1 MNISMRDL
9 LLAFLLA
16 STSAHA
22 AVYYVSPS
30 GNDSNNGTS
39 TATPWRTL
47 ARVQQFSSSAVAGD
61 QVLFQRG
68 ATFTGQLT
76 WYGSGSAASNIIIG
90 AYGTGALPVINGAV
104 AVSGWTQHSGNIYK
118 ASVAGSVKY
127 VFVNGAL
134 QTLARYPNT
143 GWLRVNT
150 STATSLTSTNI
161 TQASG
166 YWNGASLVIRSTN
179 WCYENRVINAHTGST
194 ISYPNI
200 TYTTGNYNWGFFL
213 CNKLS
218 ELDAPGEWFHDAAT
232 GTLYLWAPTGG
243 NPSTQVVEASLHDHG
258 IFIEWQR
265 SRIRIQDI
273 AFRGQRLTGV
283 YNTGSFNTV
292 NGCTF
297 EKSYHGIQS
306 YGGTNTYSNNTF
318 QNTYAAAMAVIDNGT
333 TISGN
338 TLTDIAL
345 VAGLGETAFG
355 YHGMR
360 VGGGT
365 NVIRQNRIHNTG
377 NSGIFV
383 GETATVERNVIS
395 NFCVTVNDGGGIYWD
410 NGQNMLIQDN
420 VIRDGVGNIESAAT
434 NYSVNGRILPGIYF
448 GNAVIQ
454 NCIVQRNTVSNCS
467 IGIQVDHTMVS
478 QNNQVKDN
486 ILFNNGVQLN
496 ITDMSNVNGPGATPP
511 YYKASYNTV
520 YSGNQL
526 YSLAPDQLCMQVW
539 NYYLQGNVDFGTFTN
554 NKLYNPFNEM
564 SIRNWNLGAG
574 NSKTYSLERWR
585 TERNEETGS
594 TRSPLRSALYSTATE
609 LSSNLVLNGNFNA
622 NVTGWGGWPTN
633 AVVTRDLTYMD
644 NGALKVVLPNASQ
657 SAQYNLWNPDQ
668 FSMQNAQWYRFR
680 FSVQSSMAG
689 IVQASV
695 KGVSQMASGYSIV
708 SREIPFDTERRNM
721 EIYFQSTLTE
731 QAVVM
736 FSHFFPENTYWLD
749 NVELHRVTVQP
760 RPAANEHKLLANET
774 ATAQTFTLPAG
785 CWYDMNGTLLSGP
798 QTVAAY
804 SSKIIYNVPG
814 TGCSAPT
821 ATTLGAKVLLG
832 GAVDW
837 TTGIMRDNLRQASLI
852 PTTEPYSGLWGFTL
866 ENSGATA
873 ASSLLSATGAQAIV
887 DWVLLE
893 LRNND
898 AGNTVAARRAALV
911 RANGE
916 IVSTTGE
923 NQIAFATNPVGKR
936 LVIRHRNHLGA
947 MTAATLT
954 ASGQVV
960 DFTSASTALYGTN
973 ALKVSGSYR
982 ALWPGDVNSDGGVLY
997 TGTGNDRDPVLSTI
1011 GGQVATNTVT
1021 AYSRSDVNLDGVV
1034 KYSGADND
1042 RDIVLEVIGGS
1053 VPTTVRS
1060 AQLP

>member
-1 MNISMRDL
+1 MRSIL
-9 LLAFLLA
+9 LSIAFAATA
-16 STSAHA
+16 SHA
-22 AVYYVSPS
+22 AVYYVSPT

-39 TATPWRTL
+39 QSTPWRSL
-47 ARVQQFSSSAVAGD
+47 ARVQQYSSGAVAGD

-68 ATFTGQLT
+68 ATFAGQLS
-76 WYGSGSAASNIIIG
+76 WYGSGTAGSNIIIG
-90 AYGTGALPVINGAV
+90 AYGTGAMPVINGAV
-104 AVSGWTQHSGNIYK
+104 PVTGWTLHAGNIYK
-118 ASVAGSVKY
+118 ASVSQAVKY

-143 GWLRVNT
+143 GWMRVNT
-150 STATSLTSTNI
+150 STNTSLTSTNI
-161 TQASG
+161 TQGSG

-179 WCYENRVINAHTGST
+179 WCYENRVISNHSGST

-200 TYTTGNYNWGFFL
+200 TYSTGNYNWGFFL

-218 ELDAPGEWFHDAAT
+218 ELDSPGEWYHDAAT
-232 GTLYLWAPTGG
+232 GTLYLWAPGG
-243 NPSTQVVEASLHDHG
+243 GSPASQLVEASIHDYG
-258 IFIEWQR
+258 ISIEWQR
-265 SRIRIQDI
+265 SRVRVQDI
-273 AFRGQRLTGV
+273 AFKGQRQAGV
-283 YNTGSFNTV
+283 YNTGTYNTV
-292 NGCTF
+292 TGCTM
-297 EKSYHGIQS
+297 EKSYHGILS
-306 YGGTNTYSNNTF
+306 YGSNNTYTNNTI
-318 QNTYAAAMAVIDNGT
+318 QNTYAAGIAVIDNGT

-365 NVIRQNRIHNTG
+365 NYIRDNRLHNTG

-420 VIRDGVGNIESAAT
+420 IIRDAVGNIESAAT

-454 NCIVQRNTVSNCS
+454 NCIIQRNTVSNCS

-496 ITDMSNVNGPGATPP
+496 ITDMSNVNGPGAAPP

-539 NYYLQGNVDFGTFTN
+539 NYYQQGNVNFGTFTN
-554 NKLYNPFNEM
+554 NKLFNPFNEM
-564 SIRNWNLGAG
+564 SIKNWNLGAG
-574 NSKTYSLERWR
+574 NSNTYSLERWR
-585 TERNEETGS
+585 TERNSEVGS
-594 TRSPLRSALYSTATE
+594 TRSPLRSALVSTTSE
-609 LSSNLVLNGNFNA
+609 LSSNLVLNGNFNS
-622 NVTGWGGWPTN
+622 NVNGWGGWPTN
-633 AVVTRDLTYMD
+633 AVVTRDLTYLD

-668 FSMQNAQWYRFR
+668 FSMQNGQWYRFR
-680 FSVQSSMAG
+680 FSIQSSMQG
-689 IVQASV
+689 LVNASV
-695 KGVSQMASGYSIV
+695 KGVSQMASGYAISQTV
-708 SREIPFDTERRNM
+708 IPFDTERRNM
-721 EIYFQSTLTE
+721 EIYFQSNLTE
-731 QAVVM
+731 QAVTM

-774 ATAQTFTLPAG
+774 SAAQTFSLPAG

-804 SSKIIYNVPG
+804 SSKIIYSVPG

-821 ATTLGAKVLLG
+821 ATTVGAKVLLG
-832 GAVDW
+832 GALDW
-837 TTGIMRDNLRQASLI
+837 STGIMRDNLRQAALI
-852 PTTEPYSGLWGFTL
+852 PANEPYSTLFGVTL
-866 ENSGATA
+866 ENGGASM
-873 ASSLLSATGAQAIV
+873 ASSLLNATGSLAIV

-898 AGNTVAARRAALV
+898 AGHTVAARRAALV
-911 RANGE
+911 RANGQV
-916 IVSTTGE
+916 VSTTGE
-923 NQIAFATNPVGKR
+923 DQIAFSTNPVGKR
-936 LVIRHRNHLGA
+936 LVIRHRNHLGVMTNA
-947 MTAATLT
+947 TITSNGQVIDFTAAATT
-954 ASGQVV
+954 
-960 DFTSASTALYGTN
+960 LYGSN
-973 ALKVSGSYR
+973 GLKVIGSHR
-982 ALWPGDVNSDGGVLY
+982 GLWPGDVNSDGSVIY
-997 TGTGNDRDPVLSTI
+997 TGSANDRDPVLTTI
-1011 GGQVATNTVT
+1011 GGSVATNTVNS
-1021 AYSRSDVNLDGVV
+1021 YSRSDVNLDGVV
-1034 KYSGADND
+1034 KYSGTGND
-1042 RDIVLEVIGGS
+1042 RDILLEVIGGT
-1053 VPTTVRS
+1053 VPTAVRQ
-1060 AQLP
+1060 AQVP